1 MGDWG
6 VEPWETDEA
15 ADWFHRF
22 WTKGGVSVLID
33 TIENFDEKTQAYEEA
48 RAAAY
53 LLQVLGIVFVW
64 PVEYAGKLAPTLD
77 KAIHI
82 LNCIIEPPNEDWCY
96 LEMGGDRNE
105 LIRAVQEQ
113 LIALRK
119 RREGVVVY

>member
-22 WTKGGVSVLID
+22 WTKGGISVLID
-33 TIENFDEKTQAYEEA
+33 TIETFDEKTERYEEA

-53 LLQVLGIVFVW
+53 LLQTLGIAYVW
-64 PVEYAGKLAPTLD
+64 PVRYLDKLTTTLD
-77 KAIHI
+77 KAIYI
-82 LNCIIEPPNEDWCY
+82 LNCMIDPPNEDWCF

-105 LIRAVQEQ
+105 QIQAVQEQ
-113 LIALRK
+113 LVALRK
-119 RREGVVVY
+119 RREALVA